1 MGGTGPSMEPMKLT
15 PLNQATRH
23 LPAGSV
29 FLLMALFAHAP
40 LQAADTDA
48 QIEAAAKSTYVFKT
62 FLIDDAI
69 RTESKEGVVTLTGTV
84 HEESHKQLAQ
94 ETVAGLAGV
103 TSVINQIEVKD
114 SPPEQSDTWLY
125 LKVKGTLAYH
135 SSVSGYNTQVELKQ
149 GVVTLKGEATS
160 EAQKELTTEYAKD
173 VDGIKE
179 VKNEMTVAAVA
190 ADKPIT
196 TASLAAMIDDA
207 SISAQVR
214 MALMS
219 HRSTSAFKT
228 SVATL
233 EGVVTVGGS
242 AKNAAEK
249 DLVTKLV
256 TDINGVKSVVNNM
269 VVEPVVS
276 TN

>member
-1 MGGTGPSMEPMKLT
+1 
-15 PLNQATRH
+15 
-23 LPAGSV
+23 
-29 FLLMALFAHAP
+29 MALFAHAP
-40 LQAADTDA
+40 LQAAEVDT
-48 QIEAAAKSTYVFKT
+48 QIEAAAQSSYVFKT

-94 ETVAGLAGV
+94 ETVAGLPGV
-103 TSVINQIEVKD
+103 ISVNNQIEVKD
-114 SPPEQSDTWLY
+114 SPPEHSDTWLY

-173 VDGIKE
+173 VEGIKE
-179 VKNEMTVAAVA
+179 VKNEMTVAVV
-190 ADKPIT
+190 ADKPAAT
-196 TASLAAMIDDA
+196 LPLATLIDDA

-276 TN
+276 AN